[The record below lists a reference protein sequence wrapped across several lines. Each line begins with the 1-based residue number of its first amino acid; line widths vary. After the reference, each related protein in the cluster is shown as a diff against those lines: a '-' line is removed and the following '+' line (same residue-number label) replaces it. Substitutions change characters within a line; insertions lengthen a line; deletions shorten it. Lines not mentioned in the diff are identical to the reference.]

1 MWVRD
6 RIIIIV
12 HLVLLR
18 LFFNGTGPEHWHHQ
32 SFVSRWTNNPRENWM
47 EPPPPIVIWLIVNK
61 KNWLLSSYHFKLSFQ
76 SSPAFSFTVAVFP
89 FLTRHGRCEQH
100 LCAAARRNAQR
111 QSDSTFARVSN
122 FFLFLTTRHL
132 SLWHFR
138 KANVSE
144 CVCVCVMP
152 TMAAVVFET
161 RRWWHLCR
169 RHIIQSRHL
178 YKTSVS

>member
-1 MWVRD
+1 M
-6 RIIIIV
+6 IASSSSCT
-12 HLVLLR
+12 
-18 LFFNGTGPEHWHHQ
+18 LFFYDCFLTAPDLNIGTT
-32 SFVSRWTNNPRENWM
+32 SRLSLDEPTIQGKIGWN
-47 EPPPPIVIWLIVNK
+47 PPPPIVIWLIVNK